1 MTRTTFS
8 EVEIAYLASQR
19 LGRIATVDRHGAPRV
34 APIGFRYNP
43 ETGTI
48 DCGGHNFAATYRY
61 RDIQADP
68 RVAITIDDLASIQPW
83 RPRAVLVRGSE
94 STPSWREPVLLS
106 GERSA
111 IGARRDRDSARA
123 IGSATPQ
130 NGTAI
135 RPPTCRV
142 ALGPR
147 RENQS

>member
-83 RPRAVLVRGSE
+83 RPRAVLVRGTAE
-94 STPSWREPVLLS
+94 LFDAG
-106 GERSA
+106 GE
-111 IGARRDRDSARA
+111 G
-123 IGSATPQ
+123 
-130 NGTAI
+130 
-135 RPPTCRV
+135 
-142 ALGPR
+142 LGPGFGGAWMR
-147 RENQS
+147 ITPTSIRSLGLTGEGR